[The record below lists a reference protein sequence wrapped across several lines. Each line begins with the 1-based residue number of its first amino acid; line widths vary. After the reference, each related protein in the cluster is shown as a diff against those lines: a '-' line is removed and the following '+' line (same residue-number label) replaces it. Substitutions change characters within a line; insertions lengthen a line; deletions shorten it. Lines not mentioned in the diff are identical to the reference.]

1 MRNLKVLLLAVGLMF
16 SVSPAAT
23 AHAEL
28 VKSFPVANAK
38 LTKSPKF
45 VQLEFG
51 EAIVTLKSKSANSIV
66 ITDSK
71 AQKIET
77 SKIAIK
83 KAIARVDFIGTL
95 KPGKYTVKYRIV
107 SADGHVLNANYKFTL
122 S

>member
-1 MRNLKVLLLAVGLMF
+1 MRSLKILLLAVGLML
-16 SVSPAAT
+16 SINPAAS

-45 VQLEFG
+45 VQLEFA
-51 EAIVTLKSKSANSIV
+51 EAIVTLKSKNANSIAV
-66 ITDSK
+66 LDSK
-71 AQKIET
+71 AQKIKT
-77 SKIAIK
+77 SKIVIK
-83 KAIARVDFIGTL
+83 KGVARVNVFGTL

-107 SADGHVLNANYKFTL
+107 SADGHVLDANFKFTL

>member
-1 MRNLKVLLLAVGLMF
+1 MF

-83 KAIARVDFIGTL
+83 KAIARVDFIGIL

-107 SADGHVLNANYKFTL
+107 SADGHVLNANFKFTL

>member
-1 MRNLKVLLLAVGLMF
+1 MRNLKVLLLAVGLIF

-71 AQKIET
+71 AQKLET
-77 SKIAIK
+77 SKIVIK
-83 KAIARVDFIGTL
+83 KSVARVDFIGTL

-107 SADGHVLNANYKFTL
+107 SADGHVLNANFKFTL

>member
-1 MRNLKVLLLAVGLMF
+1 MLSIN
-16 SVSPAAT
+16 PAAT

-45 VQLEFG
+45 VQLEFA
-51 EAIVTLKSKSANSIV
+51 EAIVTLKSKNANSIV
-66 ITDSK
+66 VLDSK
-71 AQKIET
+71 AQKIKT
-77 SKIAIK
+77 SKIVIK
-83 KAIARVDFIGTL
+83 KGVASVNLIGTL

-107 SADGHVLNANYKFTL
+107 SADGHVLDANFKFTL

>member
-1 MRNLKVLLLAVGLMF
+1 MRNLRTLLLAVGLMF

-45 VQLEFG
+45 VQLEFA
-51 EAIVTLKSKSANSIV
+51 EAIVTLKSKSANSIF
-66 ITDSK
+66 IFDSK
-71 AQKIET
+71 AKKIET
-77 SKIAIK
+77 SRILIK
-83 KAIARVDFIGTL
+83 KGVARVDFIGTL

-107 SADGHVLNANYKFTL
+107 SADGHILNANFKFTL

>member
-1 MRNLKVLLLAVGLMF
+1 MRNLKVLLIAVGLIF

-45 VQLEFG
+45 VQIEFA
-51 EAIVTLKSKSANSIV
+51 ESIVTLKSKSANSIV
-66 ITDSK
+66 ILDSK
-71 AQKIET
+71 AQKIKT
-77 SKIAIK
+77 SNVTIK
-83 KAIARVDFIGTL
+83 KGVARVDFIGTL

-107 SADGHVLNANYKFTL
+107 SGDGHVLNANFKFTL

>member
-28 VKSFPVANAK
+28 VKSFPIANAK

-45 VQLEFG
+45 VQLEF
-51 EAIVTLKSKSANSIV
+51 ADSIVTLKSKNANSIL
-66 ITDSK
+66 ILNSK
-71 AQKIET
+71 AQKIQT
-77 SKIAIK
+77 SKILIK
-83 KAIARVDFIGTL
+83 KGVARVDLIGTL
-95 KPGKYTVKYRIV
+95 KPGKYTVNYRIV
-107 SADGHVLNANYKFTL
+107 SADGHVLKANFRFTL

>member
-1 MRNLKVLLLAVGLMF
+1 MRSLKILLLAVGLML
-16 SVSPAAT
+16 SINPAAT

-45 VQLEFG
+45 VQLEFA
-51 EAIVTLKSKSANSIV
+51 EAIVTLKSKNANSILV
-66 ITDSK
+66 LDSK
-71 AQKIET
+71 AQKIKT
-77 SKIAIK
+77 SNLVIK
-83 KAIARVDFIGTL
+83 KGVASVNLIGTL

-107 SADGHVLNANYKFTL
+107 SADGHVLDANFKFTL

>member
-16 SVSPAAT
+16 SVSPAAE

-77 SKIAIK
+77 SKIVIK
-83 KAIARVDFIGTL
+83 KSVARVDFTGTL

-107 SADGHVLNANYKFTL
+107 SADGHVLNANFKFTL